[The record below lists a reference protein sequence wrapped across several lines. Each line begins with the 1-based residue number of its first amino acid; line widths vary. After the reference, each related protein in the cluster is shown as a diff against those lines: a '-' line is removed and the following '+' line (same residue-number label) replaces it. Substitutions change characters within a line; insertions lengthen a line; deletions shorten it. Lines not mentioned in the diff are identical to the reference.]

1 MNNDTKVLSKIQE
14 RIAERAAAIK
24 ALIEKVRAITGDCGE
39 VEVNGRRL
47 SSSVHAAGEGRRMG
61 TNYVSCA
68 IPYHDGDGYQVT
80 VLIMPMSA
88 HKNPEWSYECVADKL
103 WDGMS
108 TDYATLEKLKLAFD
122 SEKEEMDFISETVE
136 MFRKEHDDVI
146 SFFS

>member
-1 MNNDTKVLSKIQE
+1 MNNDTKIRSRIQD

-24 ALIEKVRAITGDCGE
+24 ALIEKVRAITGESGE
-39 VEVNGRRL
+39 VEVGGRRL
-47 SSSVHAAGEGRRMG
+47 SSSVRAAGEGRKG

-80 VLIMPMSA
+80 VLIMPGSA
-88 HKNPEWSYECVADKL
+88 HENPEWIYECVADKL

-108 TDYATLEKLKLAFD
+108 TDYATLQKLKLAFD
-122 SEKEEMDFISETVE
+122 SEQEEMDFISETVE
-136 MFRKEHDDVI
+136 MFLKEHDDVI